1 MYHSGRGTQCTM
13 EKEHFKQI
21 IEYKMISLGGKNI
34 YESLY
39 ILKRFSGDHTLGWLL
54 EGRINCRRE
63 GINETRFLL
72 YTLLQH
78 SGRKAFQKKI
88 SCNF

>member
-39 ILKRFSGDHTLGWLL
+39 ILKRFSGDHTLG
-54 EGRINCRRE
+54 
-63 GINETRFLL
+63 
-72 YTLLQH
+72 
-78 SGRKAFQKKI
+78 
-88 SCNF
+88 